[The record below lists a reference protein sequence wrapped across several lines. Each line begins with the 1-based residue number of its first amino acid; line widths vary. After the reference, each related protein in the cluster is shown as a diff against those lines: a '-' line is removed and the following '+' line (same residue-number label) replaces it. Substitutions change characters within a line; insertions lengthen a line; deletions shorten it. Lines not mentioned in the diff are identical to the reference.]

1 MALTRRQFLAGGCI
15 TLAAAASPGL
25 YAWGPGRLHLTV
37 VRHDVY
43 IPDLPPAFHNFT
55 IAQLSDFHFGP
66 FDETSLVEHAVEIV
80 NSLNPNLVALTGD
93 FITADH
99 DDNTNNLKNATDCS
113 AVLSRLKCPL
123 RYASLGNHDVVD
135 PEGIS
140 AVLEANDLHV
150 LRDRF
155 LPLDLRGDRIWL
167 SGISDSLFQHPNLNT
182 AIPASMKNPV
192 VLLGHE
198 PDFADRLVK
207 FCAGT
212 KRRCDLFLTGHT
224 HGGQINVPIVTR
236 YVLPMHGQKYIQG
249 PFQLGP
255 TLLYVNR
262 GLGTIHLPLR
272 FRAPPEITF
281 FTLKA

>member
-1 MALTRRQFLAGGCI
+1 MALTRRQFLAGTGV

-25 YAWGPGRLHLTV
+25 YAWGPGRLHLTL

-66 FDETSLVEHAVEIV
+66 FDETSLVEHAVEVV

-99 DDNTNNLKNATDCS
+99 DDNTNNLKNATDCA
-113 AVLSRLKCPL
+113 AVLSKLNCPL
-123 RYASLGNHDVVD
+123 RYASLGNHDTAD
-135 PEGIS
+135 PEGVTS
-140 AVLEANDLHV
+140 ALEDQGLSV
-150 LRDRF
+150 LRDKF
-155 LPLDLRGDRIWL
+155 IPLDLRGDRIWL
-167 SGISDSLFQHPNLNT
+167 SGVSDSLFQHPNLNAAMPPT
-182 AIPASMKNPV
+182 QKNPV

-198 PDFADRLVK
+198 PDFADKVIK
-207 FCAGT
+207 FCAT
-212 KRRCDLFLTGHT
+212 MKRRCDLFLTGHT
-224 HGGQINVPIVTR
+224 HGGQINVPFVMR
-236 YVLPMHGQKYIQG
+236 YALPEHGQKYIQG